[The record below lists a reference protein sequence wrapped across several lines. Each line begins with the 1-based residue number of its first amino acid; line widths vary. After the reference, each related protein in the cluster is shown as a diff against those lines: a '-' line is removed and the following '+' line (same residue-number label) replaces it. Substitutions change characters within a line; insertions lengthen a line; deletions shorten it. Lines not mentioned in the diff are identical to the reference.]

1 MKRVKNSRKSR
12 RFMGRLLAGITAAAV
27 FVSSLA
33 VPGDAGT
40 VYAKE
45 AETSNPA
52 FTEPEV
58 RSVNLNIDGK
68 IAGLEDPTVPESTE
82 AEWSNGTGT
91 YIYYAGIGRSRL
103 LDADTTDFSKG
114 GEHSIFAVSDGQVD
128 RNIHYRDEKADNG
141 QKYANDWKYSDIYL
155 YLTGET
161 GIESPNT
168 YYPNNVAGRLFSKTQ
183 RAALINSYNDSH
195 KDWEETSGELAYAGL
210 DGEKL
215 FLLDAREI
223 ENEGYGFSHTHKGS
237 KSQFFENG
245 GALLRSPSISDG
257 MKAGITWPDPSNCL
271 KHNVTAWDVADNVGV
286 VYPAYN
292 IRLSSVFYTAYREE
306 DQFLSANLDPDE
318 SFRMTKEKGGSNAWT
333 VSIFDGN
340 DGFRARRIDDD
351 GILQPGGGIHLAI
364 DSMGKSG
371 EDVEY
376 DRISAMFVDE
386 NETVIAYG
394 KICDLPGNG
403 SSLMVKIPEGVEDGK
418 YTVKIFA
425 EDMLYE
431 PEWHGYFYTPA
442 GSIASNPVDIEIE
455 VDSRY
460 EPSLQFHTYTPAV
473 TYSGNRL
480 SVPGE
485 SEMCVMGAEYEDVE
499 FSWYKDSVSEE
510 NRLEEAPKDT
520 GTYYLVASIP
530 ETETRQ
536 GASAVNGPTV
546 IAPKTVT
553 PYITGS
559 ISKTYDGSDSI
570 DGADSTLSIA
580 LDGAVEGDRISAGG
594 KIRYGDPEIGSEKT
608 VVAEDIEITG
618 ADKDNYI
625 LSSDTAAADI
635 GTIGK
640 KSYPLNIPQSRIDA
654 ANTVRMVSDS
664 LILPDGWEW
673 QNGDGDKEIPAGD
686 FVVATAEYIG
696 DDKGI
701 YQTTSVAVTIT
712 REPCTEDT
720 TVRFDRDGDHEP
732 TCTEQGKGHTICAVC
747 GDVMRDSV
755 TVDAKGH
762 DWDADFTIDKAADCR
777 EAGSKSIHCKNC
789 DSTKDVTEIEITG
802 HSWNEGRVI
811 QEATCQKEGQKVF
824 SCNNCGDTR
833 TETLA
838 KTGHIPDTPVKE
850 NPVNANCTES
860 GFYDEVIYC
869 TSCNQEISR
878 KKMEAAALGHNL
890 SKVPE
895 KAATVSDAGYREH
908 WTCSRCGRLFLDED
922 ASAEIT
928 ILDVTIPKVDGQG
941 TTGTENNG
949 NNDNPSPSKPGDK
962 PENPVQPSPDE
973 NGETPKPSDGGDTHG
988 TSPSGGNETPSPSPS
1003 SGDDERPSTVPTENE
1018 NVTPSQKP
1026 SEDGGGIPSPHPS
1039 GDDVTPSL
1047 NPSDNDSSVTPTPF
1061 PSQDNGDADKDKA
1074 SGDGSETGKDKTDT
1088 GQKKQDTG
1096 DGSSEDNKPQ
1106 PKAGEQFK
1114 DKKTN
1119 AVYTVL
1125 NVSGRTAA
1133 YTKPLDKK
1141 QKTIIIPAAVNINGV
1156 KYKITAIAGK
1166 AFKGNKN
1173 VTKVK
1178 MGSGI
1183 TRIGKNAFYGCKNL
1197 KTVTIGKNATEI
1209 GAKAF
1214 YKCTSLT
1221 KVTIP
1226 AMVRKIGKSAFYGC
1240 RKLKLVDVK
1249 TKKLTGKRV
1258 GAKAFQNI
1266 HKKAR
1271 VKVPAA
1277 KRKAY
1282 KKLFRAKGVT
1292 GKKQIIK

>member
-1 MKRVKNSRKSR
+1 MGHVKEGGKSHRFR
-12 RFMGRLLAGITAAAV
+12 RRLLAGMAAV
-27 FVSSLA
+27 AVFGSSLA
-33 VPGDAGT
+33 VPGNVGT
-40 VYAKE
+40 AYAKE
-45 AETSNPA
+45 AATSGPA
-52 FTEPEV
+52 VSEPQV

-68 IAGLEDPTVPESTE
+68 IAGLEDPTVPVSTE

-91 YIYYAGIGRSRL
+91 YIYFGNMGRSRL
-103 LDADTTDFSKG
+103 LDSDTMDFSKDGERSMFLVCDWSTG
-114 GEHSIFAVSDGQVD
+114 GGYYNADVT
-128 RNIHYRDEKADNG
+128 ADNG
-141 QKYANDWKYSDIYL
+141 QNKANDWKFSEIYL
-155 YLTGET
+155 YLNGKKEAPDSCYS
-161 GIESPNT
+161 GNFFEK
-168 YYPNNVAGRLFSKTQ
+168 LFHKAQ
-183 RAALINSYNDSH
+183 QAALIENYNTSH
-195 KDWEETSGELAYAGL
+195 GDWEETSGELAYSAL
-210 DGEKL
+210 TGEKV
-215 FLLDAREI
+215 FLLDAREA
-223 ENEGYGFSHTHKGS
+223 EHEGYGFSHTHMA
-237 KSQFFENG
+237 SQSRRFRNG
-245 GALLRSPSISDG
+245 GGWLRSPSASDDT
-257 MKAGITWPDPSNCL
+257 KAGVTYSLEGC
-271 KHNVTAWDVADNVGV
+271 NVISGAVSSDEVTVINNQI
-286 VYPAYN
+286 YPACN

-306 DQFLSANLDPDE
+306 DQLLSANLDADE
-318 SFRMTKEKGGSNAWT
+318 SYRMTKEKGESNAWT
-333 VSIFDGN
+333 VSVFDGN
-340 DGFRARRIDDD
+340 DGFRARRVDDD
-351 GILQPGGGIHLAI
+351 GILQPGGGIHFTI

-376 DRISAMFVDE
+376 DRISAMLVDE
-386 NETVIAYG
+386 NGTVVAYG
-394 KICDLPGNG
+394 KICDLPVNG
-403 SSLMVKIPEGVEDGK
+403 SFLTVKIPEGVADGK

-442 GSIASNPVDIEIE
+442 GSIASNPVDIEVEI
-455 VDSRY
+455 DKRDK
-460 EPSLQFHTYTPAV
+460 PSVQFHTYTPSVA
-473 TYSGNRL
+473 YSGDRL
-480 SVPGE
+480 SVPGT
-485 SEMCVMGAEYEDVE
+485 SEIGIMGAEYEDVE

-510 NRLEEAPKDT
+510 NRLGEAPKDA
-520 GTYYLVASIP
+520 GTYYLKASIP

-536 GASAVNGPTV
+536 SASAVNGPTV
-546 IAPKTVT
+546 ITPKTVT

-559 ISKTYDGSDSI
+559 ISKTYNGSDSI
-570 DGADSTLSIA
+570 DGAESTLSIC
-580 LDGAVEGDRISAGG
+580 LEGMIEDDNVSASG
-594 KIRYGDPEIGSEKT
+594 KIRYADSGIGSGKT
-608 VVAEDIEITG
+608 VIAEDIKISG
-618 ADKDNYI
+618 ADKGNYN
-625 LSSDTAAADI
+625 LSSTTASADI

-640 KSYPLNIPQSRIDA
+640 KAYPLNIPQNQIDA
-654 ANTVRMVSDS
+654 PNTVKTVFDS
-664 LILPDGWEW
+664 LLLPDGWEW
-673 QNGDGDKEIPAGD
+673 QNGDRDKEIPAGVS
-686 FVVATAEYIG
+686 VVATAEYIG

-701 YQTTSVAVTIT
+701 YQTTSVAVTII
-712 REPCTEDT
+712 REACTEDT
-720 TVRFDRDGDHEP
+720 TVRFDGDVDCEP
-732 TCTEQGKGHTICAVC
+732 TCTEQGKGHTICSIC

-802 HSWNEGRVI
+802 HSWNEGKVI
-811 QEATCQKEGQKVF
+811 QEATCQKKGQKVF

-838 KTGHIPDTPVKE
+838 KTDHMPGILVKE
-850 NPVNANCTES
+850 NPVNADCTES
-860 GFYDEVIYC
+860 GSYDEVAYC

-895 KAATVSDAGYREH
+895 KAATVSEAGYRAH
-908 WTCSRCGRLFLDED
+908 WACSRCGRLFSDED
-922 ASAEIT
+922 ASAEIS

-941 TTGTENNG
+941 TTGTG
-949 NNDNPSPSKPGDK
+949 NTGNDDSPSPSKPGD
-962 PENPVQPSPDE
+962 NPANPTQPPSDE
-973 NGETPKPSDGGDTHG
+973 NGETPKPSDGGNTPG
-988 TSPSGGNETPSPSPS
+988 TSPSGDNETPSPSPS
-1003 SGDDERPSTVPTENE
+1003 SGDDERPSTAPAENE
-1018 NVTPSQKP
+1018 NVTSSPKP
-1026 SEDGGGIPSPHPS
+1026 PVNDGGIPSPHPS

-1061 PSQDNGDADKDKA
+1061 PSQDNGDVDKDKTA
-1074 SGDGSETGKDKTDT
+1074 GDESGRGKDKTDT
-1088 GQKKQDTG
+1088 GQKKQDIG
-1096 DGSSEDNKPQ
+1096 DGSNEDNKPQ

-1114 DKKTN
+1114 DIKTN

-1125 NVSGRTAA
+1125 NVSSRTAA

-1156 KYKITAIAGK
+1156 KYKITAIADK

-1183 TRIGKNAFYGCKNL
+1183 TRIGKNAFYGCKSL

-1226 AMVRKIGKSAFYGC
+1226 AKVRKIGKSAFYGC

-1271 VKVPAA
+1271 IKVPAA

-1292 GKKQIIK
+1292 GKKQVIK